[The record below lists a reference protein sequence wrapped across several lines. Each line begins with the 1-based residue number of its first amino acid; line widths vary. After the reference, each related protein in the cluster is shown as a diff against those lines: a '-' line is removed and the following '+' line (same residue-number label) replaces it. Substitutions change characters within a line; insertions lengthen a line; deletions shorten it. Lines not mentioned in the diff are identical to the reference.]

1 MDCSVVI
8 VSYNTFTITR
18 EAVSSA
24 LRCAGNVSCEVI
36 VVDNASPDASAS
48 RLEQTFRSEVD
59 RGDVTVIANAH
70 NAGFSAANNQG
81 AHAARGDTLLF
92 FNPDTVTHQ
101 GAIEV
106 LHRYL
111 HANPAVG
118 IAAPRVLNTDGSNQ
132 SSIIEWP
139 TVAGL
144 LRYHFP
150 LSDLLHGHLVTEVR
164 VPDRSGPVDAAKG
177 CALAMRKEAF
187 DAVGGWDERIFMYAE
202 ENALCK
208 AAADIGLATHFVP
221 QAVITHH
228 GEVSTSD
235 TPEYYQVMSA
245 RNADAFLED
254 AFSPFRPAEP
264 HTRRRRL
271 RRPGRPICRPSPA
284 QRRSSALPTSARR
297 ASALLVVPAEPRTSP
312 TLLTVGVGKRLRL
325 VGTRLS
331 ESDSSTLCAAPHRLG
346 HR

>member
-1 MDCSVVI
+1 M
-8 VSYNTFTITR
+8 
-18 EAVSSA
+18 
-24 LRCAGNVSCEVI
+24 
-36 VVDNASPDASAS
+36 VDNASPDASAS

-92 FNPDTVTHQ
+92 FQPRHGDAS
-101 GAIEV
+101 GS
-106 LHRYL
+106 HRSAAPL
-111 HANPAVG
+111 PPRQSG
-118 IAAPRVLNTDGSNQ
+118 RKDIAAPRVLNTDGSNQ

-297 ASALLVVPAEPRTSP
+297 ASALL
-312 TLLTVGVGKRLRL
+312 G
-325 VGTRLS
+325 GT
-331 ESDSSTLCAAPHRLG
+331 C
-346 HR
+346 